1 MGFGLMR
8 KIRVAGRMCR
18 ERAESRHSSSG
29 FVLVVLLDLSLET
42 ASAPGG

>member
-1 MGFGLMR
+1 MGFGLWR
-8 KIRVAGRMCR
+8 KIRVAGRTGR

-29 FVLVVLLDLSLET
+29 FVSVVLLDLFLEI